1 MNPGDQDA
9 IEGKTPRTLIA
20 PEKPKFGGGSML
32 IIGVCVAVAV
42 LGIFVGIIVVYG
54 GSNAIN
60 N

>member
-1 MNPGDQDA
+1 VNPKDQDA
-9 IEGKTPRTLIA
+9 IEGETPRTLIA